1 MSNWDILGISPTSD
15 LNIIKKAYSEKSK
28 IYHPE
33 THPDE
38 FQKLHKAYKSVLS
51 SILKYPDM
59 HQSSDTPVV
68 KQVTP
73 KKTASEILETI
84 KNDAHEDYLQMEQE
98 LVNQKAIREANLQ
111 KEAQR
116 LKDVAFLELIDNTS
130 KEKEIAQRKLF
141 HMDELENMLAN
152 RYYPENWKKY
162 FTRDEFLNNQYNP
175 DYIKAIADA
184 FDKRIK
190 QPVSDTVD
198 TVGRCPQYAF
208 IYLVIAYGC
217 MFDNVGTFPIE
228 ERIYKIDLLE
238 PLQKAFRLYDSMLLS
253 YILVEK
259 EEHLLGER
267 FAFYV
272 YRNILELL
280 DKTHVDSDDLC
291 QWVAWGL
298 AKENHTHILD
308 ICHYS
313 PSHGVRVTPDKT
325 RFHDKIKRSPVI
337 FELFSYLLEKPSTP
351 PVFKQVLREVCEAY
365 LVNPHC
371 DDEIR
376 ILHLMTE

>member
-272 YRNILELL
+272 YRNIL
-280 DKTHVDSDDLC
+280 
-291 QWVAWGL
+291 
-298 AKENHTHILD
+298 
-308 ICHYS
+308 
-313 PSHGVRVTPDKT
+313 
-325 RFHDKIKRSPVI
+325 
-337 FELFSYLLEKPSTP
+337 
-351 PVFKQVLREVCEAY
+351 
-365 LVNPHC
+365 
-371 DDEIR
+371 
-376 ILHLMTE
+376 